1 MSSKGVLK
9 LCDFG
14 FARKMPAPG
23 SALTDYVATRWYR
36 SPELQLTNKYGKPS
50 DVWAVGCIMAELASG
65 DPLFPGEDRFDQ
77 LYLITKVRLDP
88 HLASKIAKL
97 GQKLTFLDFGK
108 FA

>member
-1 MSSKGVLK
+1 
-9 LCDFG
+9 
-14 FARKMPAPG
+14 MPAPG

-77 LYLITKVRLDP
+77 LYLITKVIFINNVQEKFNFFRFWVICL
-88 HLASKIAKL
+88 KISRHTSSAIVIIVE
-97 GQKLTFLDFGK
+97 
-108 FA
+108 